1 MTLISLKNLDVTIG
15 KKQIL
20 KNIDLEVE
28 KGSVTV
34 FIGPSRSGKTTLLRT
49 INLLQKPSQGIL
61 RISNT
66 EVDTSKLSKN
76 AIREIRQY
84 STMIFQSFNLFKNFT
99 VLENV
104 YRPLILNGK
113 YSKSEAKEIALQA
126 LKDVGLEK
134 FASQYPATLSGGQQQ
149 RVAIARAVAFHPEV
163 ILFDEPTSSL
173 DPEMVESV
181 LQVIVNLAKKNITMI
196 LVTHEM
202 EFARKIADKAVFIE
216 NGEILTQG
224 DAKILLSNEGSH
236 DRVRSFV
243 NSLYRGT
250 PESAEL

>member
-28 KGSVTV
+28 KDSVTV
-34 FIGPSRSGKTTLLRT
+34 FIGPSGSGKTTLLRT

>member
-15 KKQIL
+15 NKQIL

-34 FIGPSRSGKTTLLRT
+34 FIGPSGSGKTTLLRT

-113 YSKSEAKEIALQA
+113 Y
-126 LKDVGLEK
+126 
-134 FASQYPATLSGGQQQ
+134 TQQ
-149 RVAIARAVAFHPEV
+149 
-163 ILFDEPTSSL
+163 
-173 DPEMVESV
+173 
-181 LQVIVNLAKKNITMI
+181 
-196 LVTHEM
+196 
-202 EFARKIADKAVFIE
+202 
-216 NGEILTQG
+216 
-224 DAKILLSNEGSH
+224 
-236 DRVRSFV
+236 
-243 NSLYRGT
+243 
-250 PESAEL
+250 

>member
-28 KGSVTV
+28 EGSVTV
-34 FIGPSRSGKTTLLRT
+34 FIGPSGSGKTTLLRT
-49 INLLQKPSQGIL
+49 INLLQKPIQGIL

-76 AIREIRQY
+76 DIREIRQY
-84 STMIFQSFNLFKNFT
+84 STMVFQSFNLFKNFT

-113 YSKSEAKEIALQA
+113 YSKTEAKEIALQA

-181 LQVIVNLAKKNITMI
+181 LQVIANLAKKNITMI

-243 NSLYRGT
+243 NSTL
-250 PESAEL
+250 

>member
-28 KGSVTV
+28 EGSVTV
-34 FIGPSRSGKTTLLRT
+34 FIGPSGSGKTTLLRT
-49 INLLQKPSQGIL
+49 INLLQKPIQGIL

-76 AIREIRQY
+76 DIREIRQY
-84 STMIFQSFNLFKNFT
+84 STMVFQSFNLFKNFT

-104 YRPLILNGK
+104 SRPLILNGQ
-113 YSKSEAKEIALQA
+113 YSKTEAKEIALQA

-181 LQVIVNLAKKNITMI
+181 LQVIANLAKKNITMI

-243 NSLYRGT
+243 NSLYRGA

>member
-15 KKQIL
+15 NKQIL
-20 KNIDLEVE
+20 KNIDLEFE

-34 FIGPSRSGKTTLLRT
+34 FIGPSGSGKTTLLRT

-173 DPEMVESV
+173 DPEMIESV

-216 NGEILTQG
+216 DGEILTQG

>member
-34 FIGPSRSGKTTLLRT
+34 FIGPSGSGKTTLLRT

-224 DAKILLSNEGSH
+224 DAKILLSNEGRH

>member
-34 FIGPSRSGKTTLLRT
+34 FIGPSGSGKTTLLRT

-149 RVAIARAVAFHPEV
+149 QVAIARAVAFHPEV

>member
-28 KGSVTV
+28 EGSVTV
-34 FIGPSRSGKTTLLRT
+34 FIGPSGSGKTTLLRT
-49 INLLQKPSQGIL
+49 INLLQKPIQGIL

-76 AIREIRQY
+76 DIREIRQY
-84 STMIFQSFNLFKNFT
+84 STMVFQSFNLFKNFT

-113 YSKSEAKEIALQA
+113 YSKTEAKEIALQA

-181 LQVIVNLAKKNITMI
+181 LQVIANLAKKNITMI

-243 NSLYRGT
+243 NSLYRGA

>member
-34 FIGPSRSGKTTLLRT
+34 FIGPSGSGKTTLLRT
-49 INLLQKPSQGIL
+49 INLLLKPSQGIL

>member
-1 MTLISLKNLDVTIG
+1 MTLISLKNIDVTIG

-28 KGSVTV
+28 EGSVTV
-34 FIGPSRSGKTTLLRT
+34 FIGPSGSGKTTLLRT

-84 STMIFQSFNLFKNFT
+84 STMVFQSFNLFKNFT

-104 YRPLILNGK
+104 YRPLIINGK
-113 YSKSEAKEIALQA
+113 YSKTEAKEISLQA

-181 LQVIVNLAKKNITMI
+181 LQVIANLTKKSITMI

-243 NSLYRGT
+243 NSLYRGA

>member
-28 KGSVTV
+28 EGSVTV
-34 FIGPSRSGKTTLLRT
+34 FIGPSGSGKTTLLRT

-84 STMIFQSFNLFKNFT
+84 STMVFQSFNLFKNFT

-113 YSKSEAKEIALQA
+113 YSKTEAKEIALQA

-181 LQVIVNLAKKNITMI
+181 LQVIANLAKKNITMI

-243 NSLYRGT
+243 NSLYRGA

>member
-15 KKQIL
+15 NKQIL
-20 KNIDLEVE
+20 KNIDLEFE

-34 FIGPSRSGKTTLLRT
+34 FIGPSGSGKTTLLRT

-173 DPEMVESV
+173 DPEMIESV

>member
-1 MTLISLKNLDVTIG
+1 MTLISLKKLDVTIG

-28 KGSVTV
+28 EGSVTV
-34 FIGPSRSGKTTLLRT
+34 FIGPSGSGKTTLLRT

-84 STMIFQSFNLFKNFT
+84 STMVFQSFNLFKNFT

-113 YSKSEAKEIALQA
+113 YSKTESKEIALQA

-181 LQVIVNLAKKNITMI
+181 LQVIANLAKKNITMI

-243 NSLYRGT
+243 NSLYRGA

>member
-34 FIGPSRSGKTTLLRT
+34 FIGPSGSGKTTLLRT

-134 FASQYPATLSGGQQQ
+134 LASQYPATLSGGQQQ

-181 LQVIVNLAKKNITMI
+181 LQVIINLAKKNITMI